1 MAAVSASTE
10 AAGITSLPSGCRR
23 ISLAIRVY
31 TRPPGHVAAHARPRL
46 PGMWTSLKWL
56 RLLLSGGGSGRP
68 TTRCSGFHRAR
79 GCSGRPTSY
88 SRTSGAFLTLRVADR
103 RLAICGSLK
112 TTESCRIHL
121 KNVFLLRT
129 SLLGSPEPARS
140 LPGSWCEFP
149 SSAEPALCG
158 TATY

>member
-10 AAGITSLPSGCRR
+10 AAGISSLPSGCRR

-46 PGMWTSLKWL
+46 PGMLTSLKWL
-56 RLLLSGGGSGRP
+56 RPLLLATALAVQLIGLLLSGGGSGRP

-79 GCSGRPTSY
+79 GDSGRRTSY
-88 SRTSGAFLTLRVADR
+88 SRTSVR
-103 RLAICGSLK
+103 RYSDVKSCGPAICGSFK
-112 TTESCRIHL
+112 TTENCRIHL

-129 SLLGSPEPARS
+129 FLLARTRVFPAG
-140 LPGSWCEFP
+140 LMV
-149 SSAEPALCG
+149 
-158 TATY
+158 